1 MDQESEKIK
10 SKEEEQ
16 NPDSEES
23 IDNNE
28 KLSAESEHADSKI
41 SNLSLNKKI
50 QETYSKN
57 EDLQDK
63 YVRVLA
69 DLENLKRRQIKERD
83 EAVQRTRSQIMGD
96 LLPSL
101 DAFQMGMQEA
111 EKDESTKNIF
121 VGISM
126 AFKQMENVLGE
137 YGLEIINPDGYEF
150 DPKFHEAL
158 SYQQSDDVKEGFV
171 LKTVRIGYRIK
182 DKLLRP
188 ASVIISKGKK
198 EVTTTD
204 MGDAI
209 ISKLK

>member
-10 SKEEEQ
+10 SKEEEKQ
-16 NPDSEES
+16 NPDSQES
-23 IDNNE
+23 KDNNE
-28 KLSAESEHADSKI
+28 DLSAEPENSDSEV
-41 SNLSLNKKI
+41 SNRNLNKKI

-69 DLENLKRRQIKERD
+69 DLENLKRRQIKERE

-111 EKDESTKNIF
+111 EKEESTKNIF

-137 YGLEIINPDGYEF
+137 YGLEIINPDDSEF

-158 SYQQSDDVKEGFV
+158 SYQASEDVKEGFV
-171 LKTVRIGYRIK
+171 LQTIRIGYRIK

-188 ASVIISKGKK
+188 ASVIISKGK
-198 EVTTTD
+198 EE
-204 MGDAI
+204 GEE
-209 ISKLK
+209 

>member
-10 SKEEEQ
+10 SKEEKQ
-16 NPDSEES
+16 NPDAQES
-23 IDNNE
+23 KDNNE
-28 KLSAESEHADSKI
+28 DLSAEPENSDSEV
-41 SNLSLNKKI
+41 SNQNLNKKV

-69 DLENLKRRQIKERD
+69 DLENLKRRQIKERE

-111 EKDESTKNIF
+111 EKEESTKNIF

-137 YGLEIINPDGYEF
+137 YGLEIINPDGSEF

-158 SYQQSDDVKEGFV
+158 SYQASEDVKEGFV
-171 LKTVRIGYRIK
+171 LQTIRIGYRIK

-188 ASVIISKGKK
+188 ASVIISKGKE
-198 EVTTTD
+198 EVED
-204 MGDAI
+204 
-209 ISKLK
+209 

>member
-10 SKEEEQ
+10 SKEEEEQ

-28 KLSAESEHADSKI
+28 DLSAESENADSKT
-41 SNLSLNKKI
+41 SNQNLNKRI

-137 YGLEIINPDGYEF
+137 YGLEIINPDGSEF

-158 SYQQSDDVKEGFV
+158 SYQESDDVKEGFV
-171 LKTVRIGYRIK
+171 LKTIRIGYRIK

-188 ASVIISKGKK
+188 ASVIISKGK
-198 EVTTTD
+198 EEG
-204 MGDAI
+204 GD
-209 ISKLK
+209 

>member
-28 KLSAESEHADSKI
+28 DLSAESENADSKT
-41 SNLSLNKKI
+41 SNQNLNKRV

-57 EDLQDK
+57 DDLQDK

-137 YGLEIINPDGYEF
+137 YGLEIINPDGSEF

-158 SYQQSDDVKEGFV
+158 SYQESDDVKEGFV
-171 LKTVRIGYRIK
+171 LKTIRIGYRIK

-188 ASVIISKGKK
+188 ASVIISKGK
-198 EVTTTD
+198 EEG
-204 MGDAI
+204 GD
-209 ISKLK
+209 

>member
-10 SKEEEQ
+10 SKEEEKQ
-16 NPDSEES
+16 NPDAQES
-23 IDNNE
+23 KDNNE
-28 KLSAESEHADSKI
+28 DLSAEPENSDSEV
-41 SNLSLNKKI
+41 SNQNLNKKV

-69 DLENLKRRQIKERD
+69 DLENLKRRQIKERE

-111 EKDESTKNIF
+111 EKEESTKNIF

-137 YGLEIINPDGYEF
+137 YGLEIINPDGSEF

-158 SYQQSDDVKEGFV
+158 SYQASEDVKEGFV
-171 LKTVRIGYRIK
+171 LQTIRIGYRIK

-188 ASVIISKGKK
+188 ASVIISKGKE
-198 EVTTTD
+198 EVED
-204 MGDAI
+204 
-209 ISKLK
+209 

>member
-10 SKEEEQ
+10 SKEEEEEQ

-28 KLSAESEHADSKI
+28 DLSAESENADSKT
-41 SNLSLNKKI
+41 SNQNLNKRI
-50 QETYSKN
+50 HETYSKN

-137 YGLEIINPDGYEF
+137 YGLEIINPDGSEF

-158 SYQQSDDVKEGFV
+158 SYQESDDVKEGFV
-171 LKTVRIGYRIK
+171 LKTIRIGYRIK

-188 ASVIISKGKK
+188 ASVIISKGK
-198 EVTTTD
+198 EEG
-204 MGDAI
+204 GD
-209 ISKLK
+209 

>member
-28 KLSAESEHADSKI
+28 DLSAESENADSKT
-41 SNLSLNKKI
+41 SNQNLNKRV
-50 QETYSKN
+50 QESYSKN

-137 YGLEIINPDGYEF
+137 YGLEIINPDGSEF

-158 SYQQSDDVKEGFV
+158 SYQESDDVKEGFV
-171 LKTVRIGYRIK
+171 LKTIRIGYRIK

-188 ASVIISKGKK
+188 ASVIISKGK
-198 EVTTTD
+198 EEG
-204 MGDAI
+204 GD
-209 ISKLK
+209 

>member
-50 QETYSKN
+50 QETFSKN

-198 EVTTTD
+198 E
-204 MGDAI
+204 GGG
-209 ISKLK
+209 

>member
-10 SKEEEQ
+10 SKEEEEQ

-28 KLSAESEHADSKI
+28 DLSAESENADSKT
-41 SNLSLNKKI
+41 SNQNLNKRV

-83 EAVQRTRSQIMGD
+83 EAVQRTRSQIMSD

-137 YGLEIINPDGYEF
+137 YGLEIINPDGSEF

-158 SYQQSDDVKEGFV
+158 SYQESDDVKEGFV
-171 LKTVRIGYRIK
+171 LKTIRIGYRIK

-188 ASVIISKGKK
+188 ASVIISKGK
-198 EVTTTD
+198 EEG
-204 MGDAI
+204 GD
-209 ISKLK
+209 

>member
-10 SKEEEQ
+10 SKEEEKQ
-16 NPDSEES
+16 NPDAQES
-23 IDNNE
+23 KDNNE
-28 KLSAESEHADSKI
+28 DLSAEPENSDSEV
-41 SNLSLNKKI
+41 SNQNLNKKV

-69 DLENLKRRQIKERD
+69 DLENLKRRQIKERE

-111 EKDESTKNIF
+111 EKEESTKNIF

-126 AFKQMENVLGE
+126 AFKQMESVLGE
-137 YGLEIINPDGYEF
+137 YGLEIINPDGSEF

-158 SYQQSDDVKEGFV
+158 SYQASEDVKEGFV
-171 LKTVRIGYRIK
+171 LQTIRIGYRIK

-188 ASVIISKGKK
+188 ASVIISKGKE
-198 EVTTTD
+198 EVED
-204 MGDAI
+204 
-209 ISKLK
+209 